1 MSESPLI
8 HTEKRAGRHRVTDGL
23 DWQAGAQHAAKI
35 STNRQPIDVEK
46 RAAASLP
53 GEHTSSM
60 KGFTIMTKEEIA
72 EILAKPYAQQ
82 LLNGPEPA
90 RMAYDGLDGDPR
102 VIPIGFWTEGEQI
115 VMATVPK
122 SAKVA
127 ALRKNP
133 KVALT
138 IDQGA
143 FPPKVLLIRGTA
155 EVELVEGIP
164 EGYLTAGHKVMT
176 DDQYPQW
183 VAGVRALYDEMV
195 VITITPT
202 WAKLLDFETT
212 IPKAVED
219 LIKEKSAH

>member
-1 MSESPLI
+1 M
-8 HTEKRAGRHRVTDGL
+8 
-23 DWQAGAQHAAKI
+23 
-35 STNRQPIDVEK
+35 TNQ
-46 RAAASLP
+46 
-53 GEHTSSM
+53 
-60 KGFTIMTKEEIA
+60 EIF

-90 RMAYDGLDGDPR
+90 RMAYVGLDGDPR

-115 VMATVPK
+115 LMATLPK

-127 ALRKNP
+127 ALQNTP
-133 KVALT
+133 MVALT

-155 EVELVEGIP
+155 EVKLVEGIP
-164 EGYLTAGHKVMT
+164 DGYLSAGRKVMT
-176 DDQYPQW
+176 DDQYPGW
-183 VAGVRALYDEMV
+183 LAGVQGLYDEMV

-212 IPKAVED
+212 LPKSVED
-219 LIKEKSAH
+219 LIKEKGAGES

>member
-1 MSESPLI
+1 M
-8 HTEKRAGRHRVTDGL
+8 
-23 DWQAGAQHAAKI
+23 
-35 STNRQPIDVEK
+35 
-46 RAAASLP
+46 
-53 GEHTSSM
+53 TS
-60 KGFTIMTKEEIA
+60 EEIA
-72 EILAKPYAQQ
+72 EVLAKPYAQQ

-90 RMAYDGLDGDPR
+90 RMAYDGLDGAPR
-102 VIPIGFWTEGEQI
+102 VIPIGFWTEGARI

-127 ALRKNP
+127 ALQTNP

-155 EVELVEGIP
+155 AVELVEGIP
-164 EGYLTAGHKVMT
+164 DGYLTAGRKVMNN
-176 DDQYPQW
+176 DQYPEW
-183 VAGVRALYDEMV
+183 VAGVQGLYDEMV

-219 LIKEKSAH
+219 LIKEKAAR

>member
-1 MSESPLI
+1 
-8 HTEKRAGRHRVTDGL
+8 
-23 DWQAGAQHAAKI
+23 
-35 STNRQPIDVEK
+35 
-46 RAAASLP
+46 
-53 GEHTSSM
+53 
-60 KGFTIMTKEEIA
+60 MTKDEIA

-102 VIPIGFWTEGEQI
+102 VIPIGFWTEGDRV

-143 FPPKVLLIRGTA
+143 FPPKVLLIRGAA
-155 EVELVEGIP
+155 EDELVDGIP
-164 EGYLTAGHKVMT
+164 DGYLTAGRKVMT
-176 DDQYPQW
+176 DDQYPEW

-219 LIKEKSAH
+219 LIKEKSTR

>member
-1 MSESPLI
+1 MRTPLDERI
-8 HTEKRAGRHRVTDGL
+8 
-23 DWQAGAQHAAKI
+23 
-35 STNRQPIDVEK
+35 
-46 RAAASLP
+46 
-53 GEHTSSM
+53 
-60 KGFTIMTKEEIA
+60 TIMTKNEIA

-90 RMAYDGLDGDPR
+90 RMAYNGLDGDPR
-102 VIPIGFWTEGEQI
+102 VIPIGFWIDGERV
-115 VMATVPK
+115 VMGTLPK
-122 SAKVA
+122 AAKVA

-138 IDQGA
+138 IDQAA

-164 EGYLTAGHKVMT
+164 EGYLNAGHKVMT
-176 DDQYPQW
+176 DEQYPEW
-183 VAGVRALYDEMV
+183 VAGVQGLYDEMV

-219 LIKEKSAH
+219 LIKEKSAG

>member
-1 MSESPLI
+1 MM
-8 HTEKRAGRHRVTDGL
+8 
-23 DWQAGAQHAAKI
+23 
-35 STNRQPIDVEK
+35 TND
-46 RAAASLP
+46 
-53 GEHTSSM
+53 
-60 KGFTIMTKEEIA
+60 EIA
-72 EILAKPYAQQ
+72 EVLAKPYAQQ

-102 VIPIGFWTEGEQI
+102 VIPIGFWTEGARI
-115 VMATVPK
+115 LMATLPK

-127 ALRKNP
+127 ALHSNP

-155 EVELVEGIP
+155 EVTLVDGIP
-164 EGYLTAGHKVMT
+164 DGYLNAGRKVMT
-176 DDQYPQW
+176 DDQYPDW
-183 VAGVRALYDEMV
+183 VAGVRSLYDEMV

-212 IPKAVED
+212 LPKAVED
-219 LIKEKSAH
+219 LIKEKSGG

>member
-1 MSESPLI
+1 
-8 HTEKRAGRHRVTDGL
+8 
-23 DWQAGAQHAAKI
+23 
-35 STNRQPIDVEK
+35 
-46 RAAASLP
+46 
-53 GEHTSSM
+53 
-60 KGFTIMTKEEIA
+60 MTKDEIA
-72 EILAKPYAQQ
+72 EILAKPYAQR

-102 VIPIGFWTEGEQI
+102 VIPIGFWAEGERI
-115 VMATVPK
+115 LMATVPK

-143 FPPKVLLIRGTA
+143 FPPKALLIRGTA
-155 EVELVEGIP
+155 ELELVEGIP
-164 EGYLTAGHKVMT
+164 DGYLTAGRKVMT
-176 DDQYPQW
+176 EDQHRDW
-183 VAGVRALYDEMV
+183 VAGVQGLYDEMV
-195 VITITPT
+195 VVTITPT

-219 LIKEKSAH
+219 LIKEKSAG